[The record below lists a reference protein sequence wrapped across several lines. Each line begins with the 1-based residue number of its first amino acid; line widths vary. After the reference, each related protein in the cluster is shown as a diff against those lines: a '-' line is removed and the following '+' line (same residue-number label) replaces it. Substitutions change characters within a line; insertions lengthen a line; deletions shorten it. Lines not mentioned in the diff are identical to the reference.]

1 MMGEGGVL
9 IPSESFALVLKVFVM
24 LINEVQATTEF
35 WCIIYVN
42 ACLSLVD
49 FIFSQKS
56 VNFEFISDIC
66 CDSCIYVH
74 ITAKKEKCQ
83 GIPVLCTF
91 LY

>member
-1 MMGEGGVL
+1 MLQFIRNDEGGGVL
-9 IPSESFALVLKVFVM
+9 IPSKSFALVLKVFVM

-56 VNFEFISDIC
+56 VNF
-66 CDSCIYVH
+66 
-74 ITAKKEKCQ
+74 K
-83 GIPVLCTF
+83 
-91 LY
+91 

>member
-9 IPSESFALVLKVFVM
+9 IPSKLFAFVIKVFVM

-35 WCIIYVN
+35 WCILYVN

-66 CDSCIYVH
+66 CDCIYVH

-91 LY
+91 FY